1 MALHTKLPGLLH
13 NSPKHDEEEA
23 KSGKSGLVAGLPH
36 QGPVLP
42 PPGLSRKQTF
52 PVPDCPQ
59 WQRQQ
64 SVNGLHRLRKR
75 TQVWWARPAKE
86 LELLDQC
93 STVGAELGAQGMA
106 GPPVV
111 LPHAPQAMG
120 TMLQVSG
127 PGSAVTSWTTL
138 DKGTPLL
145 CICHL
150 V

>member
-1 MALHTKLPGLLH
+1 M
-13 NSPKHDEEEA
+13 
-23 KSGKSGLVAGLPH
+23 
-36 QGPVLP
+36 
-42 PPGLSRKQTF
+42 
-52 PVPDCPQ
+52 
-59 WQRQQ
+59 
-64 SVNGLHRLRKR
+64 NGLHRLRKR